1 MQFKKMKNTIAAMP
15 ALLVTQKE
23 VAVVIPVAHVTTKER
38 MKEGRT
44 TNLKQSRPLKFS
56 SFILHPSSLLLD
68 VCHNGIGG
76 F

>member
-38 MKEGRT
+38 MKEG
-44 TNLKQSRPLKFS
+44 
-56 SFILHPSSLLLD
+56 
-68 VCHNGIGG
+68 
-76 F
+76 